1 MKHLHQPAPAGKAA
15 VAENA
20 NYPGDKEALER
31 AMGCDRRFFKRRP
44 DRQFRVRRAYAV
56 EVALVPPP
64 PPGKA
69 IFIAVRRV
77 APGLQARVPFG
88 ANATFE
94 PDLLD
99 EAEAAAWFAFAMTG
113 EVR

>member
-1 MKHLHQPAPAGKAA
+1 MKSLHQPAPAGNPV
-15 VAENA
+15 VAESA
-20 NYPGDKEALER
+20 KFMHGDAALER
-31 AMGCDRRFFKRRP
+31 VMEADRRFFERRP
-44 DRQFRVRRAYAV
+44 YRRFRVRRAYAV
-56 EVALVPPP
+56 EGVPVP

-94 PDLLD
+94 PDLLN